1 MQIGFSKVNITPP
14 ILTCSNGG
22 MFHDANDFHLGV
34 HDELFARAVVLRDG
48 EQSAVIVS
56 ADLIN
61 LLKPSVLAIKNIVK
75 EYCKIPS
82 GNIILHATH
91 QHSGPFSYRRRKGV
105 RNDAYWTVVEQ
116 QIGGAVYMAQSALQ
130 DFLVGAGKSTL
141 DYTLNRRIL
150 RDDGKVL
157 YLSRHPGLEPNQS
170 VDNEVGVVS
179 FRKLDKRPCVTVI
192 NYSCHPLTVG
202 FVPRLISADYPGAA
216 TRNIGKRLFGAAI
229 YTNGA
234 CGDVHPK
241 EHCEGF
247 GAMEDLG
254 QAIADKVL
262 EILPFLEV
270 SKGDA
275 LRLLCESVTLE
286 LIPEKMEGNEEIQ
299 QFRKGTT
306 IDFEITVV
314 ALNDIAF
321 IGIPCEYF
329 VEFQLEIKRKS
340 PFKHTYLLTN
350 SNGYMGY
357 VPTSL
362 AYDQEGYEVES
373 TKFQRGSGEII
384 RDKILEMLNKS
395 AGGR

>member
-1 MQIGFSKVNITPP
+1 
-14 ILTCSNGG
+14 
-22 MFHDANDFHLGV
+22 
-34 HDELFARAVVLRDG
+34 
-48 EQSAVIVS
+48 
-56 ADLIN
+56 
-61 LLKPSVLAIKNIVK
+61 
-75 EYCKIPS
+75 
-82 GNIILHATH
+82 
-91 QHSGPFSYRRRKGV
+91 
-105 RNDAYWTVVEQ
+105 
-116 QIGGAVYMAQSALQ
+116 
-130 DFLVGAGKSTL
+130 
-141 DYTLNRRIL
+141 
-150 RDDGKVL
+150 
-157 YLSRHPGLEPNQS
+157 
-170 VDNEVGVVS
+170 
-179 FRKLDKRPCVTVI
+179 
-192 NYSCHPLTVG
+192 
-202 FVPRLISADYPGAA
+202 LISADYPGAA
-216 TRNIGKRLFGAAI
+216 TRNIEKRLFGAAI